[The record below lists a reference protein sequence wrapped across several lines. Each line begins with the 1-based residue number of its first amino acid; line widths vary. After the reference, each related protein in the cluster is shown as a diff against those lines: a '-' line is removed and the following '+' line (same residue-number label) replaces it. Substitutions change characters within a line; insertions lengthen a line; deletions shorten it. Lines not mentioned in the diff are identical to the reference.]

1 MAELVIARITENGVQ
16 TRDLSETFSGQNE
29 IYIKGQQGNA
39 GGSCVATLNGISL
52 SPSNL
57 KGLNCIHISET
68 NELTPAVFNFAESA
82 DTAMFSTWIGGK
94 TSGIVLFMSHTE
106 NVTNETLNALFDSWG
121 SVGWKYYWN
130 PEKGT
135 NRSSMVGILDCKL
148 MKLMSEQYMGHGK
161 TTTPAQLSV
170 VYDTFADI
178 GTTGYGDTIVWD
190 ENEFISAGGP
200 EYLVKSFI
208 AKDPI
213 TKHQAK
219 IGETLEITAELMHD
233 DICKKDGQFSALI
246 IQYWNA
252 GAYISGD
259 SITSMH
265 LTPFEWGSRSIQTKI
280 PPKTTH
286 IEISLYRITN
296 NTKGKG
302 KIGVRDVTVK
312 LCKPAIYSKT
322 GMGSIGQWG
331 FITDVAKEADKPVAT
346 VDGKTFVTSSY
357 ESLDEEWLPDFNGDG
372 RFVVPLWQ
380 PTGDFE
386 MSQTVSYKYP
396 AIINGGSTWMRSGQG
411 GISGTTE
418 DMALECGIRTVLHP
432 DGEAH
437 FLRYGSTSV
446 DVPTTI
452 EYGKSYTYKIAVEN
466 GTPSFYIDGVQY
478 QPAGSGSNKP
488 KVFPYFV
495 VGAEGRAGS
504 FMHPISGAVH
514 ELNLI
519 DLNDDRN
526 SRYYNFVL
534 AGQLD
539 DDRKVVGRSRYSGK
553 TYVSDNVTPSPSN
566 QALYCGPTSGAAQ
579 YGLQAGDEAFVT
591 VLDADG
597 NELIGVVVGTR
608 YKTKV
613 VAMPEDGGRTTGNRS
628 AFANPTTGDIGWI
641 KIRPDGTQN
650 VNKMKVKVEYVAHPL
665 IDADVTNV
673 DWVNVG
679 TKTYN
684 FNGKSGVY
692 VPTWKGPGEFSLKFR
707 LNSYPKTNA
716 YYLFDGRTVEDAATP
731 CHIYVTNQII
741 NGGGSNITIASVNG
755 LPFVAGQMN
764 IALDTDYHITGY
776 INKGGVSCI
785 GCRHNDTEFL
795 DGYIWDFSVTGE
807 NDSRYYKNVARSR
820 FPAFSN
826 SIKDVNATSD
836 TVYKA
841 FDINDWTLFST
852 AVRINSKAYKFNTA
866 LTPSGIVYS
875 AGLNPADRY
884 RIEYDIE
891 TSSPT
896 EFRASGVTN
905 GSAPL
910 IKALPVGRA
919 RGAVSFQ
926 HVPVTGKD
934 GPGVYI
940 RTISPKLDEVVKVH
954 KLKITRVP
962 TDGIG
967 SNVTNDDY
975 QFNDFIEPSMR
986 TTGMKTWV
994 PNFRGSNAFINIPTW
1009 TPDANNFRIRV
1020 DFRLG
1025 VTTEMPSPI
1034 ISGAKYDL
1042 STINL
1047 DIYTGTNLRFFGY
1060 DANKKIIDGV
1070 SIPHGLKVGDL
1081 ATVVVDVVDG
1091 TATVTINGKSKSCPW
1106 TKDQSCNVK
1115 MIGARDGAW
1124 RYNSDISLVELID
1137 TSTEKCNH
1145 RRYDLTRRSSVTP
1158 TTNIIPN
1165 DVKLSKQLRI
1175 DTISESPKVTGWDR
1189 TLPKE
1194 AGRLKDT
1201 WAVDGYKLVK
1211 FTSINTTGYSA
1222 YLKFENNAR
1231 PFNSIDIELY
1241 SVDDQLVGT
1250 FNANQ
1255 AIDGLGYG
1263 IPESDIVAKWFDEV
1277 NANKK
1282 IVFIPRGDGAN
1293 SVIVGP
1299 SWVEL

>member
-29 IYIKGQQGNA
+29 IFIKGQQGNA
-39 GGSCVATLNGISL
+39 GGTCVATLNGISL
-52 SPSNL
+52 NPSNL
-57 KGLNCIHISET
+57 KGLSCIHLSGDGIA
-68 NELTPAVFNFAESA
+68 TPAVFDFAEP
-82 DTAMFSTWIGGK
+82 TSTTTFPMWVNGMND
-94 TSGIVLFMSHTE
+94 GIILFMSHTE
-106 NVTNETLNALFDSWG
+106 NVTNGTINALFDSWG

-148 MKLMSEQYMGHGK
+148 KKLMSEQYMGHGK
-161 TTTPAQLSV
+161 TTPPAQLSV

-190 ENEFISAGGP
+190 ENEFISAGGSD
-200 EYLVKSFI
+200 YMVKSFI
-208 AKDPI
+208 NSGSLGDF
-213 TKHQAK
+213 QAK
-219 IGETLEITAELMHD
+219 IGETIEITAELMHD

-259 SITSMH
+259 SITSAY
-265 LTPFEWGSRSIQTKI
+265 LAPFEWGSRSVQTKI
-280 PPKTTH
+280 PPNTTH

-296 NTKGKG
+296 NTNGKG

-312 LCKPAIYSKT
+312 LCKPAVYSKT

-357 ESLDEEWLPDFNGDG
+357 ESLDEEWLPDFKGG
-372 RFVVPLWQ
+372 YFRVPLWQ
-380 PTGDFE
+380 VSGDFE
-386 MSQTVSYKYP
+386 MSQTISYNYP
-396 AIINGGSTWMRSGQG
+396 RGGETWYRSGQA
-411 GISGTTE
+411 SPADDTTE
-418 DMALECGIRTVLHP
+418 TDRLEFGASTVNHGS
-432 DGEAH
+432 GENH
-437 FLRYGSTSV
+437 FFAWGDKSIVKKATL
-446 DVPTTI
+446 
-452 EYGKSYTYKIAVEN
+452 EYGKPYTYKISVVGDKATCYLDGVEQGVLTPTN
-466 GTPSFYIDGVQY
+466 KVRTFPSF
-478 QPAGSGSNKP
+478 
-488 KVFPYFV
+488 F
-495 VGAEGRAGS
+495 VGAEGRGNRANAQLTGS
-504 FMHPISGAVH
+504 VH

-553 TYVSDNVTPSPSN
+553 TYVSDNATPSPSN

-591 VLDADG
+591 VLDAGG
-597 NELIGVVVGTR
+597 NELVGVVVGTR

-613 VAMPEDGGRTTGNRS
+613 IAMPEDGERTIASRA
-628 AFANPTTGDIGWI
+628 AFANPTTGNIGWI
-641 KIRPDGTQN
+641 VIRPDGTQN
-650 VNKMKVKVEYVAHPL
+650 ANKMKVRVEYVAHPL

-673 DWVNVG
+673 DWVNIG
-679 TKTYN
+679 TKTYK
-684 FNGKSGVY
+684 FDGKTGVY
-692 VPTWKGPGEFSLKFR
+692 IPTWKGPGEFSLKFR

-755 LPFVAGQMN
+755 LPFVAGQMKV
-764 IALDTDYHITGY
+764 ALDTDYHITGY
-776 INKGGVSCI
+776 IHKGGVSCI
-785 GCRHNDTEFL
+785 GGRHNDTEFL

-807 NDSRYYKNVARSR
+807 TDSRYYKNVARSR

-826 SIKDVNATSD
+826 SIKDMNATSD

-841 FDINDWTLFST
+841 FDINDWTLSST
-852 AVRINSKAYKFNTA
+852 VERVNSKAYKFNDTWP
-866 LTPSGIVYS
+866 PSGIVYS
-875 AGLNPADRY
+875 AGLNPGDRY

-891 TSSPT
+891 TSRPT
-896 EFRASGVTN
+896 EFRASGVIN

-940 RTISPKLDEVVKVH
+940 RTISPRLNEVVKVR

-975 QFNDFIEPSMR
+975 QFNDFVEPSMR

-994 PNFRGSNAFINIPTW
+994 PNFRGSNTFIDIPTW

-1034 ISGAKYDL
+1034 ISGAKSDL

-1060 DANKKIIDGV
+1060 DANKNVIDGV
-1070 SIPHGLKVGDL
+1070 TIPHGLKVGDV

-1115 MIGARDGAW
+1115 MIGARDTGA
-1124 RYNSDISLVELID
+1124 RYNSDIFLVELID

-1145 RRYDLTRRSSVTP
+1145 RRYDLTRRSSVLP

-1175 DTISESPKVTGWDR
+1175 DTISTSPNVTGWDR

-1201 WAVDGYKLVK
+1201 WAVDGYKLAK

-1241 SVDDQLVGT
+1241 SVDDLLVGT